1 MCSQQLSLLLWI
13 RSSLHIKN
21 LLSGMSFFFL
31 NYLLAKVIYL
41 LIRCYK
47 TRFILRNKSNT
58 DRNGV
63 NKQNTHTTHTHTHTH
78 TPSTPRKITL
88 ERVSIKIVIT
98 RLLSKQL
105 WYFLVAVM
113 VLHEKEKCKISKLK
127 VHVNLAPLGGGG
139 GRVFSSLFCV
149 CFARRFI
156 SGQLLVPYL
165 DPWLR
170 LQISRRQF

>member
-63 NKQNTHTTHTHTHTH
+63 NKQNTHTTHTHTHT
-78 TPSTPRKITL
+78 PSTPRKITL

-139 GRVFSSLFCV
+139 GGFSALCFVF
-149 CFARRFI
+149 A
-156 SGQLLVPYL
+156 LLVDLFPA
-165 DPWLR
+165 
-170 LQISRRQF
+170 SF

>member
-63 NKQNTHTTHTHTHTH
+63 NKQNTHTTHTHT
-78 TPSTPRKITL
+78 PSTPRKITL

-98 RLLSKQL
+98 RLLTKQL

-139 GRVFSSLFCV
+139 GEGFQLFVLC
-149 CFARRFI
+149 
-156 SGQLLVPYL
+156 LLC
-165 DPWLR
+165 
-170 LQISRRQF
+170 S